1 MNELNKLGQTIDNLL
16 VIKEYI
22 TRIMRS
28 KDLVQKNLV
37 LKEIYKEKWIPLT

>member
-37 LKEIYKEKWIPLT
+37 LKEIY